1 MKYRQQ
7 IILKNGKVAVL
18 RNGVESDG
26 SAVLE
31 NFNLTHEE
39 TDYLLSYPDENS
51 FDPEQ
56 EGQFLKQKT
65 ESVNEIEIIAFVD
78 GRVAGT
84 AGIEAVG
91 TKYKVRHR
99 AEFGISVLKEYWG
112 LGIGKALTEACIKC
126 AEEAGYAQLELN
138 VVAENKRAIA
148 LYQKAGFVEYGRN
161 PRGFNSRFNGF
172 QEAIYMLLEV
182 NHQ

>member
-1 MKYRQQ
+1 MEYSQQ

-31 NFNLTHEE
+31 NFNLTHGE

-65 ESVNEIEIIAFVD
+65 ESVNEIEIVAFVD
-78 GRVAGT
+78 AGFDILDAQECFRPIKFFDIGALVWFARIIEWEFPGFSVDCYKDSLLRAQKLLEENGVIEGSIPRFLLVCKKRGRV
-84 AGIEAVG
+84 
-91 TKYKVRHR
+91 
-99 AEFGISVLKEYWG
+99 
-112 LGIGKALTEACIKC
+112 
-126 AEEAGYAQLELN
+126 
-138 VVAENKRAIA
+138 
-148 LYQKAGFVEYGRN
+148 
-161 PRGFNSRFNGF
+161 
-172 QEAIYMLLEV
+172 
-182 NHQ
+182 